1 MPSSEDNED
10 EEDEEEEEEEEEE
23 WSFFNFS
30 NRLFVNRLFFGRE
43 SGSHSESSAET
54 Q

>member
-10 EEDEEEEEEEEEE
+10 EEDEEEEEEEE
-23 WSFFNFS
+23 WSFLNFS
-30 NRLFVNRLFFGRE
+30 NRLFVNHLFFGRE

-54 Q
+54 H